1 MGRLDVPGME
11 VLHSFTVLA
20 DREAIRYV
28 FLDQKAKTSRLEG
41 RAASVEGPVIRYT
54 VDSVDVKCLGRV
66 VQTGPRVQCYS
77 VIQDP
82 DVDR

>member
-1 MGRLDVPGME
+1 VGRLDVPGME

-20 DREAIRYV
+20 DREANRYV

-41 RAASVEGPVIRYT
+41 RAALVEGSVIRYT
-54 VDSVDVKCLGRV
+54 VDVKCLGRV

>member
-1 MGRLDVPGME
+1 MCQAWK
-11 VLHSFTVLA
+11 FCTVLLSLQTGRQT
-20 DREAIRYV
+20 DTVLYV

-41 RAASVEGPVIRYT
+41 RPFSVEGPVIRYT